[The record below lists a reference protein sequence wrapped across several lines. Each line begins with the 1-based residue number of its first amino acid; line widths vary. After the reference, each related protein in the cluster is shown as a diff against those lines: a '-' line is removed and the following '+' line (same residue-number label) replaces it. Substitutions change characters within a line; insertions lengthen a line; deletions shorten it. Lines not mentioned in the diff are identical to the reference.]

1 MKFDGGVLA
10 IHHHIRYQIQFIWL
24 MIDCFIHVEWDSPS
38 LTLTCVVVVIFKLLG
53 RRQHML
59 LSKAKRGIYGS
70 FSQSICVDHWIF
82 LFSQSMV
89 GDLPQTYRHTTLLS
103 LIGRFCPHSVI
114 IIFCF
119 IMLFIIRLLMIE
131 MIDDGCLMLRG
142 EDLRISPPPQVSQFT
157 YRSLAV
163 SSRCSLI
170 WQLVPS

>member
-1 MKFDGGVLA
+1 MEAFWQFTTIFFTKFSLSDWWLIVSYMLNETHPHSHSPVSSLLFSNFWGAGSICFLA
-10 IHHHIRYQIQFIWL
+10 KQREAL
-24 MIDCFIHVEWDSPS
+24 MVP
-38 LTLTCVVVVIFKLLG
+38 
-53 RRQHML
+53 
-59 LSKAKRGIYGS
+59 
-70 FSQSICVDHWIF
+70 FSQSFYVDHWIF
-82 LFSQSMV
+82 LHSQSMV